1 MKRNYFSFF
10 SFLILFCIIMEGCTF
25 SQPAQDPID
34 DSGNV
39 AVGHSFIVKNTDERL
54 SISEKKDAL
63 SADGL
68 YYATWV
74 SGNSEA
80 YKNSEGD
87 TVDLYDAQL
96 YLLLNETKSGES
108 AKHNMET
115 WLAAARTNYAVTKKE
130 ETVNN
135 GIHYTLLTYDCK
147 SKESPYDRGI
157 SAFGTFGENAVCI
170 ELTCRADFEED
181 LEDMLTGFLDNCY
194 CNVNDMD

>member
-1 MKRNYFSFF
+1 
-10 SFLILFCIIMEGCTF
+10 MEGCAF

-39 AVGHSFIVKNTDERL
+39 AVGHSFTVKNTDKRL
-54 SISEKKDAL
+54 NILEKKDAL

-74 SGNSEA
+74 AGNSEA

-96 YLLLNETKSGES
+96 YLLLNETKSEKS
-108 AKHNMET
+108 AKHSMDT
-115 WLAAARTNYAVTKKE
+115 WLAAAQTNYAVTKKE

-147 SKESPYDRGI
+147 SEESPYDRGI
-157 SAFGTFGENAVCI
+157 SAFGTCGENAVCI
-170 ELTCRADFEED
+170 ELTCRAGFEED
-181 LEDMLTGFLDNCY
+181 LEAMLTGFLDNCY
-194 CNVNDMD
+194 YNAEHVD